1 MFRFFTI
8 KKWYLWSWVGSL
20 IILSSL
26 WVQVKIDVKINEWF
40 GEFYDMI
47 QKALGAPNAITIDEY
62 WASLF
67 SFITLAAM
75 YVGVAVIVSYFTSHY
90 LFRWRTAMVE
100 YYHSVYEKA
109 RKIEG
114 ASQRVQEDTIK
125 FSRIMESLGTSL
137 IEAIMILVEFMPIL
151 FGLSIGIP
159 IFFFGDWDYGLIVGA
174 LIWSVGGTIFL
185 IVLGLILRL
194 VGVEYDLQKKEA
206 AYRKILVI
214 AEDDGTIRPK
224 TIEEYW
230 SSLLSFIILAALYVG
245 VAVLISFFTSHY
257 LFRWRTAMV
266 EWYHSVYDRARK
278 IEGASQR
285 VQEDTI
291 KFSRIME
298 SLGTSFIEAIMI
310 LVEFMPIL
318 FGLSIGIPIFFF
330 GDWDYGLIVGALI
343 WSVGGTIFLILLGL
357 ILRLVGV
364 EYDLQKKEAAY
375 RKILVIAEDDG
386 TVRPKTIEELFDGVR
401 SIHFLSYIRYLYF
414 NIGRIAYLQANVLS
428 AYVFLAPAIVAGA
441 VTLGVMQQ
449 IIRAFGRVEGSMQY
463 ILKAWPTIIELAS
476 VYKRLREFES
486 KINQEELIDEKV

>member
-8 KKWYLWSWVGSL
+8 KKWYLWSWIGSL

-26 WVQVKIDVKINEWF
+26 WIQVKIDVKINEWF

-47 QKALGAPNAITIDEY
+47 QKALGKPNAITIEEY

-67 SFITLAAM
+67 SFIVLAAM

-159 IFFFGDWDYGLIVGA
+159 IFFFGDWEYGLIVGA
-174 LIWSVGGTIFL
+174 LIWSIGGTIFL
-185 IVLGLILRL
+185 
-194 VGVEYDLQKKEA
+194 
-206 AYRKILVI
+206 VI
-214 AEDDGTIRPK
+214 
-224 TIEEYW
+224 
-230 SSLLSFIILAALYVG
+230 
-245 VAVLISFFTSHY
+245 
-257 LFRWRTAMV
+257 
-266 EWYHSVYDRARK
+266 
-278 IEGASQR
+278 
-285 VQEDTI
+285 
-291 KFSRIME
+291 
-298 SLGTSFIEAIMI
+298 
-310 LVEFMPIL
+310 
-318 FGLSIGIPIFFF
+318 
-330 GDWDYGLIVGALI
+330 
-343 WSVGGTIFLILLGL
+343 LGL

-386 TVRPKTIEELFDGVR
+386 TVRPKSIEELFDDVR

-476 VYKRLREFES
+476 VYKRLREFEYKLQIENS
-486 KINQEELIDEKV
+486 ESEIKT